1 MLTLVVVPERDQQR
15 CLTIPDLDNQ
25 VFAHGQWIQ
34 IKRGLY
40 QGDVGLVV
48 DDYRYDDSTTG
59 VKVLVVPQLE
69 FSNED
74 GPPTSSSSK
83 RKRLPSRPSPQLF
96 NPSRCIQDQ
105 LFCRE
110 KHVYSYKSW
119 RFEYGLQLKT
129 YNKLTLSPAREI
141 PAAICHLFMESKER
155 VANENALIEMSSMPV
170 PSFWRFETGDH
181 IIVYSPTGAKLG
193 TIVSLPENYNTLL
206 PQCEVDVEEEGSQL
220 VSIRDLQKN
229 IILGEF
235 IEVLAGVHAGKKG
248 FVVAKTDALLG
259 ICAGSRT
266 NGLDFRVHVNSVKL
280 TTPDFSN
287 TEVPWVDVEVV
298 IQSGQFVGCSGF
310 IKNVRVDFRG
320 ALLISFWVARYQ
332 CSIEIDHSA
341 VREKQ

>member
-1 MLTLVVVPERDQQR
+1 
-15 CLTIPDLDNQ
+15 
-25 VFAHGQWIQ
+25 

-40 QGDVGLVV
+40 RGDVGLVV

-59 VKVLVVPQLE
+59 VKVLVVPRLE

-83 RKRLPSRPSPQLF
+83 RKHLPSRPSPQLF

-119 RFEYGLQLKT
+119 CFEYGLQLKT

-141 PAAICHLFMESKER
+141 PAAICHLFMESKEKA
-155 VANENALIEMSSMPV
+155 ANENALIEMPV

-181 IIVYSPTGAKLG
+181 IIIYSPTGAKFG
-193 TIVSLPENYNTLL
+193 TIVSLTENYNTLL
-206 PQCEVDVEEEGSQL
+206 PQKISSWENSLRSSPESTLE
-220 VSIRDLQKN
+220 
-229 IILGEF
+229 
-235 IEVLAGVHAGKKG
+235 KKG

-287 TEVPWVDVEVV
+287 TGVPWVDVEVK
-298 IQSGQFVGCSGF
+298 IQSGPFTGSIGIV
-310 IKNVRVDFRG
+310 KDVRISS
-320 ALLISFWVARYQ
+320 AQSLLITVRLTNGLECIVGYR
-332 CSIEIDHSA
+332 A
-341 VREKQ
+341 VRELA